1 MTNNNSVVAILKSHL
16 EAEAAVKELQRAGF
30 DLRKLS
36 IVERDYH
43 TEEDVKNGKYLL
55 IAHGAEV
62 ETVHA
67 REILKNTNPEV
78 LAEHQP
84 KRLGYEPALIPA

>member
-36 IVERDYH
+36 IVGRDYH
-43 TEEDVKNGKYLL
+43 TEE
-55 IAHGAEV
+55 